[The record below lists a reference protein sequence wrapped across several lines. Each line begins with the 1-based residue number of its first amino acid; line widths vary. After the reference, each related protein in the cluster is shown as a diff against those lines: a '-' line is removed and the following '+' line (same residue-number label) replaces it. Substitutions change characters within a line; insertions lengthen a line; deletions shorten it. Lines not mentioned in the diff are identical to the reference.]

1 MPSGSNPNSRANLK
15 LSKATQFKPGNTVSK
30 DNRVKIAET
39 KRKNGELR
47 AAINRYLKA
56 DWIKPNGEK
65 WIDPNGS
72 GESSGAYAVA
82 YSTLYSAIVERNPKA
97 QALVMEMSGQTPAKD
112 MNVNLETPDSEA
124 GKAMLKELKKYAKRR
139 SRKNTV

>member
-1 MPSGSNPNSRANLK
+1 MPSGCNPNSMANLDK
-15 LSKATQFKPGNTVSK
+15 GRQSFKKGNTVSK
-30 DNRVKIAET
+30 DNREKIVET
-39 KRKNGELR
+39 KRRNGELK
-47 AAINRYLKA
+47 AMMNMYLKNA
-56 DWIKPNGEK
+56 WIKPNGEP

-72 GESSGAYAVA
+72 GENTGAAAVTYATMYA
-82 YSTLYSAIVERNPKA
+82 AIVERNPKA